1 MTMLDKRLLNP
12 NRVRKI
18 QGSFS
23 WIDHRLI
30 TGGFLADLSTIEIL
44 LYLFLV
50 AVCDRNGI
58 SFYHQDK
65 IASLLKI
72 DLASLGKA
80 RESLIHRSLLAY
92 EPPLYQILSL
102 PARPVA
108 PLPPEEIITRERQT
122 ALQAIREIQ
131 GAL

>member
-1 MTMLDKRLLNP
+1 MAMLDKRLLDP
-12 NRVRKI
+12 NRIRKI

-23 WIDHRLI
+23 WVDHRFI
-30 TGGFLADLSTIEIL
+30 TGGFLVDLSTIEIL

-80 RESLIHRSLLAY
+80 REGLIHRSLLAY

-102 PARPVA
+102 PARCWVPDYLHSEGGDFCRMV
-108 PLPPEEIITRERQT
+108 
-122 ALQAIREIQ
+122 
-131 GAL
+131 

>member
-30 TGGFLADLSTIEIL
+30 TGGFLADLSTMEIL

-80 RESLIHRSLLAY
+80 RESLIHRSLLTY

-122 ALQAIREIQ
+122 ALQAIRKIQ